1 MMAGHRLILPFTLV
15 RPMILTGSIPSLLS
29 DQPIDHS
36 PDSLSAFAGINRFP
50 LCQERRNSSDH
61 SAILFAT
68 TFPCD
73 IVIVLAQHALR
84 PHPLIITSCF
94 RMLCGNRTSATAR
107 SVGHTRRS
115 GKQSPAPLLLNG
127 STSLLIVALPD
138 KPHCTGLCRC
148 CLPAS

>member
-73 IVIVLAQHALR
+73 IVLAQHALR
-84 PHPLIITSCF
+84 PHPLIHHVLLPYALRQPYFCNGTFGWPHQTQRQTISCTIVIK
-94 RMLCGNRTSATAR
+94 RLDIVTDCRAAR
-107 SVGHTRRS
+107 
-115 GKQSPAPLLLNG
+115 
-127 STSLLIVALPD
+127 
-138 KPHCTGLCRC
+138 
-148 CLPAS
+148 